1 MFIFTPEL
9 IIFMLKLDKK
19 EYGVLRTTNFNPAGY
34 TIQWIQF
41 IFSEVFFYICIYCSA
56 PTVAVYCMKSGGG
69 WGNTTEST
77 GT

>member
-9 IIFMLKLDKK
+9 IISMLKLDKK
-19 EYGVLRTTNFNPAGY
+19 EYDVLRTTNFKFEY

-41 IFSEVFFYICIYCSA
+41 IFSEVFFYICFYCSA